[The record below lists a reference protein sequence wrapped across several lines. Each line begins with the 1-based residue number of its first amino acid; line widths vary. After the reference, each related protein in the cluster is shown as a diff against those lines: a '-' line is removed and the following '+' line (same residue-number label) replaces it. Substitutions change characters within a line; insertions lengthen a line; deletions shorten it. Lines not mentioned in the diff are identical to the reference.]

1 VRVTLVDDHPAVIQ
15 QTIKLLPPE
24 FEVVEA
30 LDDGSGLLK
39 SVELHQPDIIVL
51 DITLPGEN
59 GIELATKLQKS
70 GCEAKIIFL
79 TVHADPDY
87 VREAFAVGASAY
99 VVKPRLASDLAKALD
114 SVSRGKRFIS
124 PSAELEDVQF
134 PD

>member
-30 LDDGSGLLK
+30 LEDGSRLLK
-39 SVELHQPDIIVL
+39 SVELHQPDIVVL

-70 GCEAKIIFL
+70 GCGAKIVFL
-79 TVHADPDY
+79 TVHGDPDY
-87 VREAFAVGASAY
+87 AREAFAAGASAY
-99 VVKPRLASDLAKALD
+99 VLKPRLASDLAKALD
-114 SVSRGKRFIS
+114 SVLRGNRFIS
-124 PSAELEDVQF
+124 PSAELKDIQF
-134 PD
+134 PN